1 MSLFSQLARVRAA
14 RAEVALARVEIG
26 LPAAALFERGKRN
39 PLTTVGAAA
48 GAGFVL
54 GTLNVHPLRVPGVST
69 LLGGGLSE
77 IMSHGTQL
85 IAQLGAFGLGPL
97 DADGDSAPA
106 QPPAPA
112 PAADGSAA
120 S

>member
-1 MSLFSQLARVRAA
+1 MNLFSQLAKVRAA
-14 RAEVALARVEIG
+14 RADMAMARLEIG
-26 LPAAALFERGKRN
+26 IPAAALFERGKRN

-48 GAGFVL
+48 STGFVL

-85 IAQLGAFGLGPL
+85 IAQLGAFGLGPSVA
-97 DADGDSAPA
+97 DAAGP
-106 QPPAPA
+106 QE
-112 PAADGSAA
+112 PAAPDTDS
-120 S
+120 SPSP